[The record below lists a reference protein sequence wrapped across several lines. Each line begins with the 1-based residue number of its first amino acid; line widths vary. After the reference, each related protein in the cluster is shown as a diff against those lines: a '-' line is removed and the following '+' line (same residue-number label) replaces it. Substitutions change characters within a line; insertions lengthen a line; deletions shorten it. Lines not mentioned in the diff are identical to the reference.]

1 MFFNKK
7 VGIEPALYERAEQ
20 FARELGYASLE
31 EFVAHLLERELS
43 ADARGRPR
51 NAGEVDAD
59 SRDKV
64 LAKMR
69 GLGYLK

>member
-7 VGIEPALYERAEQ
+7 VGIEPALFERAEQ
-20 FARELGYASLE
+20 LARDRGYASLE
-31 EFVAHLLERELS
+31 DFVAHLLERELA
-43 ADARGRPR
+43 ADPHGGSRDG
-51 NAGEVDAD
+51 GENAD